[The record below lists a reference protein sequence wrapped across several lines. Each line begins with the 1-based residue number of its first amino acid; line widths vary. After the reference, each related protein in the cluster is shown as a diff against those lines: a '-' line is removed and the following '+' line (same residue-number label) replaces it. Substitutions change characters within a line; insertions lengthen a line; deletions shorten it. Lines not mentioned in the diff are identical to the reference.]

1 MNDLISP
8 TIILSMEDDHEF
20 GEDTLLADPETEE
33 ELEIPRRY
41 AVVLYNDDYTPMDF
55 VVMVLQ
61 NHFQLPLEKA
71 IDVMLNVH
79 HEGYG
84 VAGVFSKD
92 IAETKSDAVNQE
104 ARNAG
109 FPLLTKAEPV

>member
-8 TIILSMEDDHEF
+8 TIILSMEDENEF

-61 NHFQLPLEKA
+61 NHFNCLWK
-71 IDVMLNVH
+71 
-79 HEGYG
+79 
-84 VAGVFSKD
+84 K
-92 IAETKSDAVNQE
+92 
-104 ARNAG
+104 R
-109 FPLLTKAEPV
+109 